1 MLRLDR
7 KMVVIA
13 IPVCCC
19 CCMCHRSAV
28 RGLEEAPGR
37 QLRVLAAAEAVQ
49 LRVLEG
55 AGSLVGIR
63 GGGLSVHGRQGR

>member
-1 MLRLDR
+1 
-7 KMVVIA
+7 
-13 IPVCCC
+13 
-19 CCMCHRSAV
+19 MCHRSAV